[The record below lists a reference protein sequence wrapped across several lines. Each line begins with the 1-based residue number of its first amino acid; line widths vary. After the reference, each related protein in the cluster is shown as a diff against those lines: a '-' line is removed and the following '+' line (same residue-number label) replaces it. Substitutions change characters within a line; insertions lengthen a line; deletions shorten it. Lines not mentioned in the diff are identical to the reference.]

1 MKLIKYETKNEVIS
15 IVRLNFLDDCII
27 FIIFMDDKW
36 LIAGTKKDK
45 ILKGIFLDRFFFFF
59 KIKNNNNF
67 YIKYKN

>member
-45 ILKGIFLDRFFFFF
+45 ILKGIFLDRFFFS
-59 KIKNNNNF
+59 I
-67 YIKYKN
+67 